1 MGFQSIFA
9 WKALPEA
16 AFVKKAVIDA
26 HRSKEESIASGWLHR
41 SARPILPQ
49 ASPVWKVRNLPHC
62 CLRARESVRRASG
75 FVQIP
80 ISLILSYKRGCQGK
94 KLLPAPLRDAGV
106 VTYIQPHLIPHL
118 ILRGVI
124 GLVALAR
131 RTSPRRCQPQLLVPT
146 RRFHEVSGAR
156 RRSVP
161 KLRKLKRW
169 LKCQPR
175 SYLRLEAYS
184 FFRLS
189 EGA

>member
-1 MGFQSIFA
+1 MAADAGLPMGFQSIFA

-124 GLVALAR
+124 GWSLWLAALPRGDANPSCLSQLDGFMKSVAHDA
-131 RTSPRRCQPQLLVPT
+131 V
-146 RRFHEVSGAR
+146 RF
-156 RRSVP
+156 
-161 KLRKLKRW
+161 
-169 LKCQPR
+169 R
-175 SYLRLEAYS
+175 SYAS
-184 FFRLS
+184 LS
-189 EGA
+189 VGLSANQDPI